1 MSISDV
7 INVIIAIWVVA
18 MAIIGAIV
26 FLKLVF
32 ERDSPWQLR
41 LYAGSAI
48 VVMILAIV
56 GEFLK

>member
-7 INVIIAIWVVA
+7 INVIIALWVVA